1 MMKPYGYLLESFRE
15 NSATLNDCI
24 FTMMHHVAGDLVC
37 PQVIF
42 TKILTAYSVLFVQAL
57 DIKPIPE
64 TIQQIVK
71 QGVSLCDDWQD
82 LIEYMMNYY
91 RFKMKTEESSKG
103 MTMDSLIEEKVF
115 LLYLQSNV

>member
-1 MMKPYGYLLESFRE
+1 MK
-15 NSATLNDCI
+15 
-24 FTMMHHVAGDLVC
+24 
-37 PQVIF
+37 
-42 TKILTAYSVLFVQAL
+42 AL

-103 MTMDSLIEEKVF
+103 MPID
-115 LLYLQSNV
+115 

>member
-1 MMKPYGYLLESFRE
+1 MK
-15 NSATLNDCI
+15 
-24 FTMMHHVAGDLVC
+24 
-37 PQVIF
+37 
-42 TKILTAYSVLFVQAL
+42 AL

-103 MTMDSLIEEKVF
+103 MTMDWLMYDIEFFLQYNILFEKHV
-115 LLYLQSNV
+115 Q

>member
-1 MMKPYGYLLESFRE
+1 
-15 NSATLNDCI
+15 
-24 FTMMHHVAGDLVC
+24 MMHHVAGDLVC
-37 PQVIF
+37 P
-42 TKILTAYSVLFVQAL
+42 QAL

-91 RFKMKTEESSKG
+91 RFKERQMGSRSSKG
-103 MTMDSLIEEKVF
+103 SRRDNSSICSQISKTSRDKSTQTTKIQKEQGSGAANSVKVSSESETSDRF
-115 LLYLQSNV
+115 SPVSTAG